1 MEDYVLEAV
10 AEKMLKDPAVKA
22 EWEQKMKDPAFA
34 KSPHERL
41 DFFYMKHPSWDAQL
55 GLVPGVPI
63 ASGALV
69 HYKSGVA
76 SRASRYF
83 AKKLFELTG
92 FVPIGAFLIEHLYSN
107 FQAVGPG
114 GAQRFD
120 NVVKDL
126 QTNPIIIFLE
136 IGAIGLP
143 LLYHAAYG
151 LFVASQAR
159 PNVGAY
165 GYGRN
170 WLYLFQRVTGVI
182 LLFYIG
188 YHVWNTRLAPM
199 FHPDNPLLQNVDGQP
214 LVSTAY
220 MHHYFL
226 ETHLGIQ
233 VYWIYVVGISCAV
246 FHFCQRP
253 VEPRLSLG
261 PDREPAL
268 AALVG
273 LRLRAHRRHAARG
286 GAGVAARLHQRA
298 REA

>member
-1 MEDYVLEAV
+1 MA
-10 AEKMLKDPAVKA
+10 
-22 EWEQKMKDPAFA
+22 
-34 KSPHERL
+34 SP
-41 DFFYMKHPSWDAQL
+41 
-55 GLVPGVPI
+55 
-63 ASGALV
+63 
-69 HYKSGVA
+69 
-76 SRASRYF
+76 RARYF

-120 NVVKDL
+120 TIVKDL
-126 QTNPIIIFLE
+126 QTNPFIIYLE

-143 LLYHAAYG
+143 LVYHAAYG

-170 WLYLFQRVTGVI
+170 WLYLFQRITGVI

-188 YHVWNTRLAPM
+188 YHVWNTRLVPI
-199 FHPDNPLLQNVDGQP
+199 FHPDDPLLQIVDGKP

-233 VYWIYVVGISCAV
+233 VFWIYLIGISCAV
-246 FHFCQRP
+246 FHFCNGLWNLGVP
-253 VEPRLSLG
+253 LGSDGEP
-261 PDREPAL
+261 EV
-268 AALVG
+268 AAAVG
-273 LRLRAHRRHAARG
+273 LRLRPHRRDPAGG
-286 GAGVAARLHQRA
+286 GAGVAARLHQRVCVRHHRLLNRTSRA
-298 REA
+298 SSSSAAGWRA